1 MDFKSLLNSLDQ
13 LSEATKETG
22 KGRIHTSEPG
32 GYGRKDDEDEEGNKV
47 KSDAPK
53 KGRGRPKKDA
63 DSSGE
68 VKKYDFSAFGAT
80 GKDVKL
86 PKYDK
91 KKTTKHSLKEYLDQL
106 DKALNEEGIT
116 VKPMQGASQIIGP
129 DGKPMGTADM
139 ATANM
144 IKAASEKGTLKL
156 GSGDE
161 LAEMWGNPYPDDKI
175 DAIHATSP
183 NKPAGPQ
190 VSTPAK
196 HNTYDRRAV
205 SSHTSGSDK
214 VAYDQL
220 TGRDKVTEKDIGKHN
235 NAITGFDAL
244 VRKLT
249 PKYGV
254 EAAKRIAGA
263 QMKKIKEADIPPN
276 DSLTGAGL
284 GAGRSQGVF
293 EGRADADKKKLPS
306 MAHIKKMCQAGKTVA
321 EICKMH
327 PDCDQKKLKQM
338 VADCKKTL
346 DEASMPMT
354 TVKGK
359 SVPAFAADGKGK
371 NDLKKKVKEGADH
384 RLKSARHR
392 GKSHALAKEG
402 YNCKYEDMQEAR
414 AYHDGFKEGL
424 DECYDMYPMRGV
436 VGEEMPSTV
445 PGMAMQADP
454 MIGEMDKTEYMQQQ
468 ARSTSGDTFKAFGQ
482 TFKDTEVLESP
493 FAFEAWDKELN
504 ALLESKE
511 EVAEGVTISS
521 STGQQG
527 SPDSVSISATDSDA
541 NKVLSF
547 IKQLGIGAFSNQGDS
562 GSSYGNPEAQ
572 NGSSSHSGIEVM
584 GDHDGM
590 MSLMKK
596 VSGHGGQGQDYED
609 EEDHQHEEESCNECG
624 GMMEA
629 GHSCGSKEMVDE
641 VETEDQME
649 YEVAEAEEVVNNN
662 DEAEEEESDAQ
673 RDSALATAAGAN
685 FAKVDED
692 EAEAEAEDDELEES
706 YANSADDDF
715 TTDSE
720 FMTDTI
726 TGGLNKKKSTGQT
739 TIPVIA
745 GQNDRMGYNVS
756 ESLSDWKMLAGIK

>member
-139 ATANM
+139 ATANL

-156 GSGDE
+156 GSGE
-161 LAEMWGNPYPDDKI
+161 QMEEG
-175 DAIHATSP
+175 
-183 NKPAGPQ
+183 
-190 VSTPAK
+190 
-196 HNTYDRRAV
+196 
-205 SSHTSGSDK
+205 
-214 VAYDQL
+214 
-220 TGRDKVTEKDIGKHN
+220 DIGKHN
-235 NAITGFDAL
+235 NATTGFDAL
-244 VRKLT
+244 VKKLT

-276 DSLTGAGL
+276 DSLAGAGL

-327 PDCDQKKLKQM
+327 PDCDRKELKQM
-338 VADCKKTL
+338 IADCKKTL

-371 NDLKKKVKEGADH
+371 NDLKKKVKEGTDH

-402 YNCKYEDMQEAR
+402 YNCKYDDMQEAR

-424 DECYDMYPMRGV
+424 DECYGMYPMRGV

-468 ARSTSGDTFKAFGQ
+468 ARSTPGDTFKAFGQ

-527 SPDSVSISATDSDA
+527 SPDSVSISATDADA

-609 EEDHQHEEESCNECG
+609 EEDHQHEEETCNECG

-692 EAEAEAEDDELEES
+692 EEEAEAEDVEVGDDELEES

>member
-106 DKALNEEGIT
+106 DKALNENDQIQI
-116 VKPMQGASQIIGP
+116 KPASQV
-129 DGKPMGTADM
+129 
-139 ATANM
+139 
-144 IKAASEKGTLKL
+144 
-156 GSGDE
+156 
-161 LAEMWGNPYPDDKI
+161 
-175 DAIHATSP
+175 P
-183 NKPAGPQ
+183 NKPGQSSMQKPPVGDQSQKNTQVIQLGDKTLGTVDNPQLAQQIKQSIGKGEMTLAGAELDEAGY
-190 VSTPAK
+190 SAK
-196 HNTYDRRAV
+196 AARA
-205 SSHTSGSDK
+205 G
-214 VAYDQL
+214 
-220 TGRDKVTEKDIGKHN
+220 KDIGKPGKN
-235 NAITGFDAL
+235 FGKIAASASQ
-244 VRKLT
+244 
-249 PKYGV
+249 KYGSK
-254 EAAKRIAGA
+254 EAGERVAGA
-263 QMKKIKEADIPPN
+263 VLSKLRSKQNEALMPSD
-276 DSLTGAGL
+276 DSTAGAGL
-284 GAGRSQGVF
+284 GAGRNPNVLERS
-293 EGRADADKKKLPS
+293 
-306 MAHIKKMCQAGKTVA
+306 VA
-321 EICKMH
+321 EGKKAK
-327 PDCDQKKLKQM
+327 PDFLDLDKDGNKKESM
-338 VADCKKTL
+338 KKATS
-346 DEASMPMT
+346 D
-354 TVKGK
+354 
-359 SVPAFAADGKGK
+359 
-371 NDLKKKVKEGADH
+371 KKKVKEGTDH

-402 YNCKYEDMQEAR
+402 YNCKYDDMQEAR

-424 DECYDMYPMRGV
+424 DECYGMYPMRGV

-527 SPDSVSISATDSDA
+527 MPDSVSISATDADA

-562 GSSYGNPEAQ
+562 ESSYGNPEVQ

-596 VSGHGGQGQDYED
+596 VSGHGGQGQDYEN
-609 EEDHQHEEESCNECG
+609 EEDHQHEEETCNECG

-692 EAEAEAEDDELEES
+692 EAEDDELEES

-715 TTDSE
+715 TADSE